1 MIAKLQQLRLSA
13 LFHFRRDVMRAPV
26 KVHHV
31 RNPFHAVSIVMDKR
45 CACGAAKALE
55 GVRFL
60 ASEAP
65 RLPLASCAVQCTCR
79 YQHHADRR
87 QDSRRASDGKWS
99 PPSRVYDGAERRRDG
114 RRIDD
119 E

>member
-13 LFHFRRDVMRAPV
+13 LFHFRRGVMRAPV

-31 RNPFHAVSIVMDKR
+31 RNPFHAVSIVLDKR
-45 CACGAAKALE
+45 CACAAAQEVAGK
-55 GVRFL
+55 RYL

-65 RLPLASCAVQCTCR
+65 RLPLLTCNQAVCTCR

-87 QDSRRASDGKWS
+87 EDSRRASDGKWG
-99 PPSRVYDGAERRRDG
+99 PPARVYTGAERRSGG

-119 E
+119 